1 MYSLAII
8 KGIEKEKPRKSACF
22 RGFLARHAGFE
33 AAVSRLGDTEVTT
46 NGIPYN
52 T

>member
-8 KGIEKEKPRKSACF
+8 KGIEKEKPRKSTCF
-22 RGFLARHAGFE
+22 RDFLARHAGFE
-33 AAVSRLGDTEVTT
+33 RAAFRLGDTEVNT

>member
-22 RGFLARHAGFE
+22 RDFLARHAGFE
-33 AAVSRLGDTEVTT
+33 RAAFRLGDTEINT